1 MEKML
6 CDEAKGEKG
15 GINARKRY
23 RVSFANF
30 ILLATRSAKI
40 TLRETKRTIGREKYH
55 VFLIFFL
62 IFFEFSS
69 MIESKGG
76 GKLRPRHRYKSRN
89 GTMIRRISHLSCM
102 GDQVGPSL
110 EQRVL
115 KLPHGVVGIIISELI
130 NVHIIIKENAVTKGV
145 ERGWKCQ
152 LSPHR

>member
-1 MEKML
+1 
-6 CDEAKGEKG
+6 
-15 GINARKRY
+15 
-23 RVSFANF
+23 
-30 ILLATRSAKI
+30 
-40 TLRETKRTIGREKYH
+40 
-55 VFLIFFL
+55 
-62 IFFEFSS
+62 
-69 MIESKGG
+69 
-76 GKLRPRHRYKSRN
+76 
-89 GTMIRRISHLSCM
+89 M